1 MMSDD
6 PLEWLRGE
14 SLCAPPAGDRI
25 AAKAALAHIAALEQ
39 RLSDATRR
47 NEILQSQVE
56 HWTQKALERR
66 ADYRAAI
73 EAAALDP
80 AD

>member
-1 MMSDD
+1 MSDD
-6 PLEWLRGE
+6 LLGWLRSRDGCPR
-14 SLCAPPAGDRI
+14 SIDQAGAR
-25 AAKAALAHIAALEQ
+25 KALAHIAALEQ

-56 HWTQKALERR
+56 HWTQKALRRRR